1 MWKKTFAWLDARTG
15 YRRFLTPWT
24 TRVLPEGPRWGYS
37 TASCLFWMLAIE
49 LVTGLLLMTSYS
61 PSTSSAWASVFYIE
75 QLPAGSFIRGLH
87 YWGGQALIILFAV
100 HTIRVL
106 LTAAYRPPR
115 ELIWVTGLFLIPL
128 LMVWAVTGNPLS
140 AAQKGFAQIKVEGDI
155 IRSTPLVG
163 PVIRQILIG
172 GDEVG
177 NLTLTHLNAL
187 HVAFLPLAVGC
198 LMALHIY
205 QVYRHSVM
213 IADPAKPQG
222 TPYWPYQS
230 IRNLIVFSAVFAVVV
245 ALALRY
251 RAPLEVP
258 ADPGLDGVPRPE
270 WYFLF
275 LFELRRYFTGRWE
288 FVATVVIPAVTMLFL
303 LLLPLMDWV
312 CSKWL
317 GAVLRYT
324 VVVGGVAVWLG
335 LTLTSTMRDQHD
347 AEFQASKKQMAKLAS
362 RARTL
367 ASLGIPP
374 EGAAALL
381 KHDPK
386 TQGPKLF
393 GKFCA
398 GCHSHADQR
407 GHGIVA
413 QNPSA
418 ANLSGFATRRWV
430 ADILTPEKFSS
441 DRYFGKTTLKDGDM
455 TGGVTDY
462 LDPQGVQ
469 KVIAALSAEAKL
481 KSQQAIDKAD
491 AQRISAGV
499 ALIKDDSDGCTSCH
513 KFHDVGELGSA
524 PDLTDYGSRSWLIG
538 MINDPTHEQ
547 FYGELND
554 RMPAFSKQITQD
566 EIGLLADWLR
576 SDWYE
581 PGNAADDTA
590 KAASE

>member
-1 MWKKTFAWLDARTG
+1 
-15 YRRFLTPWT
+15 
-24 TRVLPEGPRWGYS
+24 
-37 TASCLFWMLAIE
+37 MLAIE

-312 CSKWL
+312 CSK
-317 GAVLRYT
+317 
-324 VVVGGVAVWLG
+324 
-335 LTLTSTMRDQHD
+335 
-347 AEFQASKKQMAKLAS
+347 
-362 RARTL
+362 
-367 ASLGIPP
+367 
-374 EGAAALL
+374 
-381 KHDPK
+381 
-386 TQGPKLF
+386 
-393 GKFCA
+393 
-398 GCHSHADQR
+398 
-407 GHGIVA
+407 
-413 QNPSA
+413 
-418 ANLSGFATRRWV
+418 
-430 ADILTPEKFSS
+430 
-441 DRYFGKTTLKDGDM
+441 
-455 TGGVTDY
+455 
-462 LDPQGVQ
+462 
-469 KVIAALSAEAKL
+469 
-481 KSQQAIDKAD
+481 
-491 AQRISAGV
+491 
-499 ALIKDDSDGCTSCH
+499 
-513 KFHDVGELGSA
+513 
-524 PDLTDYGSRSWLIG
+524 
-538 MINDPTHEQ
+538 
-547 FYGELND
+547 
-554 RMPAFSKQITQD
+554 
-566 EIGLLADWLR
+566 
-576 SDWYE
+576 
-581 PGNAADDTA
+581 
-590 KAASE
+590 